1 MSITQKLLSAAA
13 LIVLIGISSCKE
25 DEGTGQLSKEDAK
38 SKLSEFNANASGDLQ
53 AFADEDGVKAIQDF
67 FDLAQTDDPFGRLSV
82 DKGKFRAFFR
92 EKGKAFRSIFAKDAA
107 FGGRTQTG
115 SFNFEEHAGV
125 YAWDPTLG
133 EQGEFKL
140 IDESEIIIILFP
152 TEGSETNNARL
163 ELTAYSE
170 VEFYDEELEEF
181 RYEPAELRASL
192 YVNQSK
198 VASLDLEIEWDEF
211 GFPLSGSVTLEV
223 APYKATVS
231 FNDAAATSSSIS
243 ASFIKG
249 DRTLIATSITANY
262 SDDSKSEESL
272 TTLEGYVQ
280 FLELKVQGTVNVPA
294 ADEQE
299 VDWNEV
305 IDLALYHN
313 NDKLGDI
320 VFVMENDEPVAYL
333 QYADGSTEKL
343 DTILKPVIDEIEALT
358 EELNDD
364 NG

>member
-1 MSITQKLLSAAA
+1 
-13 LIVLIGISSCKE
+13 
-25 DEGTGQLSKEDAK
+25 LSKEDAQ
-38 SKLSEFNANASGDLQ
+38 SRISEFNSAASGDLQ
-53 AFADEDGVKAIQDF
+53 GFADADGVQAIKDF
-67 FDLAQTDDPFGRLSV
+67 FELAQTDDPFGRISV

-92 EKGKAFRSIFAKDAA
+92 EKGKAFRSIFCKDKA
-107 FGGRTQTG
+107 FGRTQTG
-115 SFNFEEHAGV
+115 AFNFEAHAGV

-133 EQGEFKL
+133 DQGEFKL
-140 IDESEIIIILFP
+140 VDESDIIIILFP

-170 VEFYDEELEEF
+170 VEFYDEEFDEY
-181 RYEPAELRASL
+181 RYEPAELKASL
-192 YVNQSK
+192 FVNQAK
-198 VASLDLEIEWDEF
+198 VASLDLVIEWDEL

-231 FNDAAATSSSIS
+231 FNDAAATASSIS

-249 DRTLIATSITANY
+249 DRTLIATSVTANY

-280 FLELKVQGTVNVPA
+280 FLELKVQGTINTAA

-299 VDWNEV
+299 VDWNEIV
-305 IDLALYHN
+305 DVALYHN

-333 QYADGSTEKL
+333 QYTDGSTEKL
-343 DTILKPVIDEIEALT
+343 ETVLQPVIDEIEALT
-358 EELNDD
+358 EELNND
-364 NG
+364 

>member
-13 LIVLIGISSCKE
+13 LVVLIGISACND
-25 DEGTGQLSKEDAK
+25 DEGPAQLSKEDAQ
-38 SKLSEFNANASGDLQ
+38 SRISEFNSTASGDLQ
-53 AFADEDGVKAIQDF
+53 GFADADGVQAIKDF
-67 FDLAQTDDPFGRLSV
+67 FNLAQTDDPFGRISV

-92 EKGKAFRSIFAKDAA
+92 EKGKAFRSIFVKDEAL
-107 FGGRTQTG
+107 GRTQTG
-115 SFNFEEHAGV
+115 VFNFEEHAGV
-125 YAWDPTLG
+125 YAWDPLLG

-140 IDESEIIIILFP
+140 IDESNIIIILFP

-170 VEFYDEELEEF
+170 VEFYDEEFDEY
-181 RYEPAELRASL
+181 RYEPAELKASL
-192 YVNQSK
+192 FVNQTK
-198 VASLDLEIEWDEF
+198 VASLDLVIEWDAL

-223 APYKATVS
+223 APYKATIS

-249 DRTLIATSITANY
+249 DRTLIATSVTANY

-280 FLELKVQGTVNVPA
+280 FLELKVQGTINA
-294 ADEQE
+294 AAANEQE
-299 VDWNEV
+299 VDWNEI
-305 IDLALYHN
+305 IDVALYHN

-343 DTILKPVIDEIEALT
+343 ETILQPVIDEIEALT
-358 EELNDD
+358 EELNND
-364 NG
+364 